1 MKKLSFKFLF
11 VDLLVSEKPVHISSS
26 HDSSDQPCDQP
37 CDKLKAKV
45 IFSYTADMMM
55 RLASKKVTLFVSSPW
70 KQDKMNGGW

>member
-26 HDSSDQPCDQP
+26 HDSSDQP